1 MRRPLACGLIVAA
14 WAIQAPR
21 ADAQVAARAPAQPS
35 AATATAA
42 DRSSVAVTI
51 YNDGFALVRDQR
63 KVEVKRGRVALQFED
78 VSPSIQPASVS
89 LTLGPRAGMA
99 RVLEQGYR
107 YDVLS
112 PRVLSQRADGSTLTV
127 HRVNPGTGEVARV
140 RGVALAQFSGSAPVL
155 RTDEGITFYSSYQSI
170 GFERLPDRWSSRP
183 SLTWLLDVRQP
194 GAATVDVAYLTHGMS
209 WSADYVLTL
218 GRGSSDAASLVGW
231 ITLVNGTGL
240 GYADAHLAVVAGKV
254 HRVSGGMGGEDDA
267 ESDDRERYD
276 KKSAAPARATRSSLA
291 EYHLY
296 DLPGKT
302 ELPARSSK
310 QVTFLSTS
318 RLHPRTHYVAE
329 AQGWGDEPRGATQS
343 GPVEAELRF
352 DVKESEGLGVPMPG
366 GRVRVFVPDSQGREQ
381 FVAER
386 AVVATPRDET
396 VKLRLGPAPKVR
408 LSRVLMDRV
417 TSFQV
422 REDRIQ
428 YRVRNLDAVP
438 VTVEVRERDGA
449 LVRSSVPASR
459 PDAAT
464 TVFEVQVPAGGELRW
479 EAEFKEERW

>member
-63 KVEVKRGRVALQFED
+63 KVEVKRGRFALQFED

-127 HRVNPGTGEVARV
+127 HRVNPGTGGVARV

-194 GAATVDVAYLTHGMS
+194 GAA
-209 WSADYVLTL
+209 
-218 GRGSSDAASLVGW
+218 R
-231 ITLVNGTGL
+231 
-240 GYADAHLAVVAGKV
+240 
-254 HRVSGGMGGEDDA
+254 
-267 ESDDRERYD
+267 
-276 KKSAAPARATRSSLA
+276 RAT
-291 EYHLY
+291 
-296 DLPGKT
+296 T
-302 ELPARSSK
+302 
-310 QVTFLSTS
+310 
-318 RLHPRTHYVAE
+318 
-329 AQGWGDEPRGATQS
+329 
-343 GPVEAELRF
+343 
-352 DVKESEGLGVPMPG
+352 
-366 GRVRVFVPDSQGREQ
+366 
-381 FVAER
+381 
-386 AVVATPRDET
+386 
-396 VKLRLGPAPKVR
+396 
-408 LSRVLMDRV
+408 
-417 TSFQV
+417 
-422 REDRIQ
+422 
-428 YRVRNLDAVP
+428 
-438 VTVEVRERDGA
+438 
-449 LVRSSVPASR
+449 
-459 PDAAT
+459 
-464 TVFEVQVPAGGELRW
+464 
-479 EAEFKEERW
+479 